1 MIKKVLLAV
10 LVIGALVSVFFNYD
24 QSKDHKKFLEEMAK
38 IDHENDSLK
47 ADIAVMDEQIDSL
60 EYVDEALTYKLSH
73 QKAKVVKVIAYVDS
87 AKAAVDTYT
96 EHELVTSFN
105 NRYPKDTVTNPLP
118 LAQPVLVAAAKDLAE
133 LDGAKEI
140 ISIKDSII
148 TTQEERIATKDTI
161 ISKYVSKETNFKKII
176 TNQDTQIQGWKGQ
189 YSALE
194 LQNKKLK
201 LQNKFTKVAAMV
213 VVGGLSYMMLMK

>member
-1 MIKKVLLAV
+1 MIKKVLLVV

-24 QSKDHKKFLEEMAK
+24 QSKDHKKFLEEMAV

-47 ADIAVMDEQIDSL
+47 ADNSVKDAQIDSL
-60 EYVDEALTYKLSH
+60 EYVDEVLTYKVEH

-87 AKAAVDTYT
+87 AKSAVDTYT
-96 EHELVTSFN
+96 EHELITSFN

-118 LAQPVLVAAAKDLAE
+118 VAQPVLVAAAKDLAE

-148 TTQEERIATKDTI
+148 TTQDTRIATKDTI

-189 YSALE
+189 YSKLE
-194 LQNKKLK
+194 FQNKKLK
-201 LQNKFTKVAAMV
+201 LQNKFTKVAAIV

>member
-24 QSKDHKKFLEEMAK
+24 QSKDHKKFLEEMAV

-47 ADIAVMDEQIDSL
+47 ANILVMDAQIDSL
-60 EYVDEALTYKLSH
+60 EYVDEVLTYKVEH
-73 QKAKVVKVIAYVDS
+73 QKAKVIKVVEKVEI
-87 AKAAVDTYT
+87 AKAVIDTYS
-96 EHELVTSFN
+96 EQELVSSLN
-105 NRYPKDTVTNPLP
+105 QRYPKDTVTNPLP
-118 LAQPVLVAAAKDLAE
+118 VAQPVLVEAAKDLAE

-148 TTQEERIATKDTI
+148 TTQDTRIATKDTI
-161 ISKYVSKETNFKKII
+161 ISKYISKETNFKKII

-189 YSALE
+189 YTKLE
-194 LQNKKLK
+194 FQNKKLK
-201 LQNKFTKVAAMV
+201 LQNKFTKIAAIV

>member
-24 QSKDHKKFLEEMAK
+24 QNKDHKKFLEEMAV

-47 ADIAVMDEQIDSL
+47 ADIAVMDAQIDSL
-60 EYVDEALTYKLSH
+60 EYIDEALTYKLEH
-73 QKAKVVKVIAYVDS
+73 QKAKVIKVVAYVDS
-87 AKAAVDTYT
+87 AKAAIDTYS
-96 EHELVTSFN
+96 EHELVSSFN
-105 NRYPKDTVTNPLP
+105 KRYPKDTVTNPLP
-118 LAQPVLVAAAKDLAE
+118 VAQPVLVEAAKDLAE

-148 TTQEERIATKDTI
+148 TTQDTRIATKDTI
-161 ISKYVSKETNFKKII
+161 ISKYISKETNFKKII

-189 YSALE
+189 YSKLE
-194 LQNKKLK
+194 FQNKKLK
-201 LQNKFTKVAAMV
+201 LQNKFTKVAAIV

>member
-1 MIKKVLLAV
+1 MIKKVIIIAVLAALAV
-10 LVIGALVSVFFNYD
+10 SLFKNFD
-24 QSKDHKKFLEEMAK
+24 QTKDHKKFLQEMAV

-47 ADIAVMDEQIDSL
+47 AGIVAMDAQIDSL
-60 EYVDEALTYKLSH
+60 EYVDEVLTYKVEH
-73 QKAKVVKVIAYVDS
+73 QKTKVVKVIAYVDS
-87 AKAAVDTYT
+87 AKVAIDSYS
-96 EHELVTSFN
+96 EQELVSSFN
-105 NRYPKDTVTNPLP
+105 KRYPKDTVTNPLP
-118 LAQPVLVAAAKDLAE
+118 IAQPVLVEAAKDLVE

-148 TTQEERIATKDTI
+148 TTQDTRIATKDTI
-161 ISKYVSKETNFKKII
+161 ISKYISKETNFKKII

-189 YSALE
+189 YSTLE

-201 LQNKFTKVAAMV
+201 LQNKFTKIAAMV

>member
-1 MIKKVLLAV
+1 MIKKVIIVAV
-10 LVIGALVSVFFNYD
+10 LAALALSLFKNFD
-24 QSKDHKKFLEEMAK
+24 QSKDHKKFLEEMAV

-47 ADIAVMDEQIDSL
+47 ADIAVMDAQIDSL
-60 EYVDEALTYKLSH
+60 EYVDEVLTYKVEH

-87 AKAAVDTYT
+87 AKAAIDTYS
-96 EHELVTSFN
+96 EHELVSSLN
-105 NRYPKDTVTNPLP
+105 QRYPKDTVTNPLP
-118 LAQPVLVAAAKDLAE
+118 VAQPVLVEAAKDLAE

-148 TTQEERIATKDTI
+148 TTQDTRIATKDTI
-161 ISKYVSKETNFKKII
+161 ISKYVSKEINFKKII

-189 YSALE
+189 YTKLE
-194 LQNKKLK
+194 FQNKKLK
-201 LQNKFTKVAAMV
+201 LQNKFTKIAAIV

>member
-24 QSKDHKKFLEEMAK
+24 QSKDHKKFLEEMAV

-47 ADIAVMDEQIDSL
+47 ADIAVMDAQIDSL
-60 EYVDEALTYKLSH
+60 EYVDEALTYQVEH
-73 QKAKVVKVIAYVDS
+73 QKTKIVKVIEKVDL

-96 EHELVTSFN
+96 EHELITSFN

-118 LAQPVLVAAAKDLAE
+118 LAQPVLVEAAKDLAE

-148 TTQEERIATKDTI
+148 TTQESRIATKDTI
-161 ISKYVSKETNFKKII
+161 ISKYISKETNFKKII

-201 LQNKFTKVAAMV
+201 LQNKFTKIAAYV

>member
-24 QSKDHKKFLEEMAK
+24 QSKDHKKFLEEMAV

-47 ADIAVMDEQIDSL
+47 ANILVMDAQIDSL
-60 EYVDEALTYKLSH
+60 EYVDEVLTYKVEH
-73 QKAKVVKVIAYVDS
+73 QKAKVIKVVEKVEI
-87 AKAAVDTYT
+87 AKAVIDTYS
-96 EHELVTSFN
+96 EQELVSSLN
-105 NRYPKDTVTNPLP
+105 QRYPKDTVTNPLP
-118 LAQPVLVAAAKDLAE
+118 VAQPVLVEAAKDLAE

-148 TTQEERIATKDTI
+148 TTQDTRIATKDTI
-161 ISKYVSKETNFKKII
+161 ISKYVSKEINFKKII

-189 YSALE
+189 YTKLE
-194 LQNKKLK
+194 FQNKKLK
-201 LQNKFTKVAAMV
+201 LQNKFTKIAAIV